1 MQEEIYKYY
10 QDAEGEVYAF
20 LKDGSQDAY
29 IQPGLIPITK
39 EAADALRFPPPT
51 PEQQAQTI
59 RAERDA
65 RLKETDLIII
75 RCAEAGEP
83 VPAEWKAYRQALRD
97 MPEQAGFPDTVVW
110 PEKPGNGIKQ
120 EAHSGQAAAAED
132 ITETEENTAGQQPA

>member
-29 IQPGLIPITK
+29 IQPGLIPITR
-39 EAADALRFPPPT
+39 EEADALRFPPPT
-51 PEQQAQTI
+51 PEQQAAAI

-65 RLKETDLIII
+65 RLKKTDLIII

-83 VPAEWKAYRQALRD
+83 VPEAWKAYRQALRD

-110 PEKPGNGIKQ
+110 PQQPEGGIKQ
-120 EAHSGQAAAAED
+120 KADSGQAAVAED
-132 ITETEENTAGQQPA
+132 ITETEEDTVGQQPA